1 MNRGHAEA
9 TIEELVAEDA
19 ATVTLRMTE
28 RLLGIFHA
36 NRVSFGW
43 RKVEVI
49 PRVRL
54 FKAAVIE
61 QYADWTSG
69 ADLHSRGSFSY
80 QMNGHTDF
88 PMGRYCSVGTV
99 RVLGE
104 RHQMEHVTM
113 SPLISRPSRQ
123 SMSWAMKDLL
133 DGRSD
138 LVPVTVPTKPVPIL
152 EHDVWIG
159 IEVLL
164 ARGIRLATGCVV
176 GSGAVVTKDV
186 PPYAIVAGNPARIIR
201 LRFSEATISRLLSSH
216 WWELHPRVLLDF
228 DVRNPNRFLDQLDAA
243 PGLPRFSPKTLTWE
257 AIRALMVAGA
267 HGTQVGEAL

>member
-1 MNRGHAEA
+1 VGELLMNRGDAQT
-9 TIEELVAEDA
+9 TIEELIAEDA
-19 ATVTLRMTE
+19 ATVTLRVTE
-28 RLLGIFHA
+28 QLLEIFHE

-43 RKVEVI
+43 RTARAM
-49 PRVRL
+49 PTLRL
-54 FKAAVIE
+54 FKGAVIE
-61 QYADWTSG
+61 QYADWTG
-69 ADLHSRGSFSY
+69 GGELHSRGSFSY
-80 QMNGHTDF
+80 QMNGHTNF

-123 SMSWAMKDLL
+123 SMGWAMVDLL
-133 DGRSD
+133 GGRSD
-138 LVPVTVPTKPVPIL
+138 LVPVTVPTKPVPVL

-164 ARGIRLATGCVV
+164 ARGIRLGTGCVV

-201 LRFSEATISRLLSSH
+201 MRFSETTVSRLLLSR
-216 WWELHPRVLLDF
+216 WWELHPRVLFDF
-228 DVRNPNRFLDQLDAA
+228 DARNPDRFLDQLDTA
-243 PGLPRFSPKTLTWE
+243 PGLPHFSPKTLTWE
-257 AIRALMVAGA
+257 AIRALIVARM
-267 HGTQVGEAL
+267 HLSV